1 MYSPNLFYQMDRA
14 ICFAT
19 HQYHLEQCRY
29 QGREFV
35 SDPNLGAKNKMI
47 KRFPQVLLVRNDSL
61 NNVN

>member
-47 KRFPQVLLVRNDSL
+47 KRFP
-61 NNVN
+61 